1 MIIGLH
7 IFQVLSR
14 VRARACACAC
24 ACLHRRPCR
33 PPFVELFSLKR
44 LLAVLLLA
52 SLCNAWVLSCQHQ
65 LQILACGAAHRSP
78 GRMARA
84 FPRKIHRVRLRPGHV
99 AVQVN
104 RRVQGC
110 CHICCGY
117 ALNPAEARPGGSIQD
132 IGRGES
138 AQNRDLIN
146 F

>member
-14 VRARACACAC
+14 VRAC

-33 PPFVELFSLKR
+33 PPSVELVSLKR
-44 LLAVLLLA
+44 LLAVILLA

-65 LQILACGAAHRSP
+65 LQILACGTAHRSP
-78 GRMARA
+78 ERMTCA
-84 FPRKIHRVRLRPGHV
+84 FPRKTQCVQLRPGQV

-104 RRVQGC
+104 RRVQCC
-110 CHICCGY
+110 CHICCVY
-117 ALNPAEARPGGSIQD
+117 VLNPPEARPGGSIQD